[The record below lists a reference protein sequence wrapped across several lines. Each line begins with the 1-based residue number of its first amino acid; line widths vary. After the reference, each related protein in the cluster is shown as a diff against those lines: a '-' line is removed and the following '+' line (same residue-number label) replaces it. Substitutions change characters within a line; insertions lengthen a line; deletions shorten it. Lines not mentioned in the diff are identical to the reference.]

1 MGKRL
6 IQRAGVSSV
15 PRGRPFVRGFSI
27 VELLVVLFIVAICAA
42 LIVPQT
48 RRAVY
53 AMRLRASAAE
63 LAGVMQNARLFA
75 AKNNQIYDI
84 KFATIGGESA
94 AYVDLN
100 GNNNYDPGEPL
111 VMFNR
116 GVTPSPGAPTGGIGQ
131 PPPYI
136 LNSDTCNPSC
146 ATAYDNT
153 AVLAFNQ
160 RGLPCNYTAPPA
172 CVTPAATYFVY
183 YLNGTPGWAA
193 VVVTIGGRTRVVVWD
208 GANWNS

>member
-6 IQRAGVSSV
+6 IRRAGSLI
-15 PRGRPFVRGFSI
+15 PRGRPFVRGFSV
-27 VELLVVLFIVAICAA
+27 VELLVVIFIVALCVS
-42 LIVPQT
+42 LVVPQIKRT
-48 RRAVY
+48 VY
-53 AMRLRASAAE
+53 TMRLRASAAE
-63 LAGVMQNARLFA
+63 LAGLMQNARLFA

-84 KFATIGGESA
+84 KFVTIAGENG
-94 AYVDLN
+94 AYIDLN
-100 GNNNYDPGEPL
+100 GNNTYDVGEPVVL
-111 VMFNR
+111 FNR
-116 GVTPSPGAPTGGIGQ
+116 GVTPSAGAPNGGVGQ

-136 LNSDTCNPSC
+136 LNGDTCTPNCSN
-146 ATAYDNT
+146 AYDNT
-153 AVLAFNQ
+153 ATLAFNQ